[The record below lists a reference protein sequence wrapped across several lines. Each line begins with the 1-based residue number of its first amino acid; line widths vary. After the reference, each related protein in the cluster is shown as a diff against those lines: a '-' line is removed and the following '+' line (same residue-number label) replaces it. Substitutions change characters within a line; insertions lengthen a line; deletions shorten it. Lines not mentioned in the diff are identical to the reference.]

1 MTFFWLIL
9 LLTVGKVGMY
19 RLLYIMTD
27 SLENWLRGKYK
38 QNLTNPK
45 FNQITSASIQSINDS
60 DKNGSINAIKEQ
72 VATIKEN
79 STSVKSNNQRR
90 EKSKNQISRAKP
102 EKKVKYRNHR
112 RLYGKRYLWERR
124 ARGWGNIQAHH
135 WLIF

>member
-1 MTFFWLIL
+1 
-9 LLTVGKVGMY
+9 MY

-102 EKKVKYRNHR
+102 EKKSNIEIIGDSMVNGIYGRGVHEDEEISR
-112 RLYGKRYLWERR
+112 R
-124 ARGWGNIQAHH
+124 I
-135 WLIF
+135 ID